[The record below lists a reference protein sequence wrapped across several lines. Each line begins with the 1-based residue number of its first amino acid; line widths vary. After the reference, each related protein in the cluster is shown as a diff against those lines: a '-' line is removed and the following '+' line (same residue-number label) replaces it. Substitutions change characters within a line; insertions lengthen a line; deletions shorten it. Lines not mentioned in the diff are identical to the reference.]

1 MKSTRYR
8 KTNITCSHPHV
19 EVKTL
24 VLKRRM
30 LAIAGGEGGRA
41 WGWMREWLM
50 TTGVDLDRKRASG
63 VLQRKL
69 MRLKVIS

>member
-1 MKSTRYR
+1 M
-8 KTNITCSHPHV
+8 

-24 VLKRRM
+24 LLKNRRM
-30 LAIAGGEGGRA
+30 LVKAGGGGSRA

-50 TTGVDLDRKRASG
+50 TTGVDLNRKRASG
-63 VLQRKL
+63 VLQLKL